1 MHSVFIWISAGL
13 MACHP
18 PQPKNKVK
26 QDRSTSVHDSSAP
39 QAPTTEPATE
49 PSAEPSSE
57 PATEPAGEPAC
68 EAIHGEGE
76 PLATVNDCNTLSYGL
91 YPAHNETEAKHRLPD
106 FSHAGYMGGGI
117 PIPSVPAVLTV
128 EAEPGD
134 NHAQIQNAIDTI
146 SSQTPDSNGHRGT
159 LLLRAGSYTLSE
171 GLNISASGVVIR
183 GEGQGPDGTVLN
195 DMLETQHSSI
205 VIAGGGNGI
214 DEISETRT
222 NVTSDIPVGS
232 TEIHV
237 ADGSGFQDGDLI
249 GVQRTPNQDWI
260 DGLDMAQYG
269 WTTTAYAITHE
280 RRITAVS
287 GNTLSIDIPIVDA
300 INLVHGGGAVFRA
313 EVPDRIEQV
322 GIENL
327 RLVSTYSSNTDEDH
341 GWTAIQIKRTLNSWV
356 RDVTTVHYGYSAVSI
371 ESESNFN
378 TVQDV
383 AYLDPKSQV
392 TGSRRYAFNISDG
405 VGNLFQR
412 CYSEAARHDFVSG
425 ARTTGPNVWL
435 DCYSKDSSN
444 DDGPHHRW
452 ATGLLF
458 DNVSSHKLHVEN
470 RQDSGTG
477 HGWSGAQ
484 TLFWNSQASGDVI
497 CDTPKWAMN
506 WSIGVVGTQA
516 EGSWAP
522 EEDACWWESHN
533 TPIEPRS
540 LYLKQLEARLGATAV
555 QNITTSDQRQGRLW
569 NQLQQWA
576 GSGPFDSVQL
586 LSDPNCETGILSGN
600 VCCLDSCGSCGGQG
614 CGSRPGGA
622 EGCCVG
628 TITDAGKSCE
638 SNIPPC
644 LVGHSEPGFDPIGE

>member
-1 MHSVFIWISAGL
+1 MPL
-13 MACHP
+13 
-18 PQPKNKVK
+18 
-26 QDRSTSVHDSSAP
+26 T
-39 QAPTTEPATE
+39 
-49 PSAEPSSE
+49 PSA
-57 PATEPAGEPAC
+57 
-68 EAIHGEGE
+68 
-76 PLATVNDCNTLSYGL
+76 
-91 YPAHNETEAKHRLPD
+91 AKH
-106 FSHAGYMGGGI
+106 
-117 PIPSVPAVLTV
+117 
-128 EAEPGD
+128 
-134 NHAQIQNAIDTI
+134 
-146 SSQTPDSNGHRGT
+146 QTPTGT
-159 LLLRAGSYTLSE
+159 AEHSCFGRAATPFQKGS
-171 GLNISASGVVIR
+171 NISASGVVIR

-222 NVTSDIPVGS
+222 AITSDIPVGS
-232 TEIHV
+232 TEIPV
-237 ADGSGFQDGDLI
+237 ADSSGFQDGDLI

-269 WTTTAYAITHE
+269 WTTSAYAITHE

-313 EVPDRIEQV
+313 EVPDQLSKLASKTFGWCPLTRATQTKIMAGQPFKSNEP
-322 GIENL
+322 
-327 RLVSTYSSNTDEDH
+327 STIGRFEM
-341 GWTAIQIKRTLNSWV
+341 LLP
-356 RDVTTVHYGYSAVSI
+356 VHYGFSAVSI

-392 TGSRRYAFNISDG
+392 TGSRRYAFNLSDG

-497 CDTPKWAMN
+497 CDTPKWAMDG
-506 WSIGVVGTQA
+506 SIGVVGTQA

-522 EEDACWWESHN
+522 EEDLCW
-533 TPIEPRS
+533 
-540 LYLKQLEARLGATAV
+540 
-555 QNITTSDQRQGRLW
+555 
-569 NQLQQWA
+569 
-576 GSGPFDSVQL
+576 
-586 LSDPNCETGILSGN
+586 
-600 VCCLDSCGSCGGQG
+600 
-614 CGSRPGGA
+614 
-622 EGCCVG
+622 
-628 TITDAGKSCE
+628 
-638 SNIPPC
+638 
-644 LVGHSEPGFDPIGE
+644 